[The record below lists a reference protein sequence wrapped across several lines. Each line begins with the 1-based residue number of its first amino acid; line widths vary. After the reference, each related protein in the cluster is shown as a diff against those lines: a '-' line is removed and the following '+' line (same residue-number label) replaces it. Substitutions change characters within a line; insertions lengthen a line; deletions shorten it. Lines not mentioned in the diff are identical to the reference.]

1 MTGAGTSAARGYPD
15 FGLLTMSEMVGN
27 AAAWRARSASR

>member
-15 FGLLTMSEMVGN
+15 YGLLRFGADERD
-27 AAAWRARSASR
+27 ALRRR